1 MLPNVNLFIIP
12 HLRHANLRH
21 ANLRH
26 ANLIDF
32 SCAV

>member
-1 MLPNVNLFIIP
+1 M
-12 HLRHANLRH
+12 RHANLRH